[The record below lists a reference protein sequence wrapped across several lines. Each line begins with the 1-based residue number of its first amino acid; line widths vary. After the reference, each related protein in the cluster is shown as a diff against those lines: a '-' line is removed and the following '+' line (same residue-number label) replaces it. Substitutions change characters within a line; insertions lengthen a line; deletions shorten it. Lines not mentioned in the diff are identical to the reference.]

1 MPVDLD
7 RHRSLVS
14 MLQEAFATHADRVA
28 LVSLGAELTYGQLD
42 QHSQAWAA
50 WLQSLDLPRGARV
63 AIMLPNMLA
72 SPVTLIGTLKAGTV
86 ADMVVLDAR
95 ATPEMALRAD
105 RIETLA
111 EELFLLMIMGDDR
124 AVAQTYVAGAAQKD
138 V

>member
-1 MPVDLD
+1 V
-7 RHRSLVS
+7 
-14 MLQEAFATHADRVA
+14 QE
-28 LVSLGAELTYGQLD
+28 
-42 QHSQAWAA
+42 
-50 WLQSLDLPRGARV
+50 
-63 AIMLPNMLA
+63 
-72 SPVTLIGTLKAGTV
+72 IGTLKAGSV

-95 ATPEMALRAD
+95 ATPEMTLRAD